1 MKTRVVKRETRVVKQ
16 TRVVKNRNTF
26 YENGS
31 SPTDNLLII
40 QLESQSTDYSKS
52 RYSYDVLR
60 ERENNNLVLTSSP
73 VVGVVGLPYLLCC
86 CSYLA

>member
-1 MKTRVVKRETRVVKQ
+1 MHPENENTCCEKRNTGCE
-16 TRVVKNRNTF
+16 NRNTC

-40 QLESQSTDYSKS
+40 QLESQSTDYSKG

-60 ERENNNLVLTSSP
+60 ERGNNNLVLTSSP
-73 VVGVVGLPYLLCC
+73 VVCVVELPYLLCC